1 MIKRVDTWKGRII
14 MKKTYKI
21 EVDCANCAAKME
33 AATKKVPG
41 VKDANVN
48 FMLLKMAVEFEE
60 GADPKAVMPEVLKVC
75 RKVESDCE
83 IFF

>member
-1 MIKRVDTWKGRII
+1 

-33 AATKKVPG
+33 AATKKVEG
-41 VKDANVN
+41 VADAAVN
-48 FMLLKMAVEFEE
+48 FMTLKMTVEFAED
-60 GADPKAVMPEVLKVC
+60 ADPKTVMPEVLKVC

-83 IFF
+83 IYF